1 MTLGKS
7 LYEARKK
14 SGLSQEQ
21 VAEQLGISRQTVSKW
36 ELDESLPDI
45 RQAKLLATLYHMRL
59 DDLIAFD
66 LEVTEI
72 EEAIAKVSEETQKKV
87 DWTKVWSQKYP
98 ILATYP
104 NEVKIEDYRPT
115 LKALLQKL
123 KKDYGYQDEDAFLVL
138 KDILA
143 QIWTHP

>member
-1 MTLGKS
+1 M
-7 LYEARKK
+7 
-14 SGLSQEQ
+14 
-21 VAEQLGISRQTVSKW
+21 
-36 ELDESLPDI
+36 DESLPDI
-45 RQAKLLATLYHMRL
+45 RQAKHLATLYHMRL

-104 NEVKIEDYRPT
+104 NEVKIEDYRLRSKPCCKSSKRT
-115 LKALLQKL
+115 MVIRTKMLFSFLKIFSL
-123 KKDYGYQDEDAFLVL
+123 KFGRIL
-138 KDILA
+138 KHVWSCDK
-143 QIWTHP
+143 QTHARVFFT